1 MRIQFKVE
9 GGVAYF
15 PGLSKPRVIDS
26 DDLPPAEAEQLRRLV
41 DAVDFSQQPAAARTL
56 PKGAADMRQY
66 TITIEEGRRRRTI
79 HLTDPIRDN
88 DLAALVDYLREQT
101 APGKQ
106 SPSDD

>member
-1 MRIQFKVE
+1 MRVQFKVE

-26 DDLPPAEAEQLRRLV
+26 DDLPAAKAERLQQLI

-56 PKGAADMRQY
+56 PKGAADYKQY
-66 TITIEEGRRRRTI
+66 TITVEEGRRRRTI
-79 HLTDPIRDN
+79 RLTDPIRDK

-101 APGKQ
+101 AP
-106 SPSDD
+106 SSNAPSDD